1 MMDIESIIAAAM
13 ECKDT
18 PFKHQGRVIG
28 RGLDCAGVLVH
39 VLNSLE
45 LPYND
50 EMGYPRT
57 PFDGQL
63 ENILDTQPSLYR
75 VPANEKQRG
84 DVLCM
89 RISSAP
95 QHIAIFLGDINGHPY
110 IIHGSS
116 EHGKV
121 AVHRLDQVW
130 GARIVRVYR
139 IKGMA

>member
-1 MMDIESIIAAAM
+1 MDADLIIAAAM
-13 ECKDT
+13 ECEGT
-18 PFKHQGRVIG
+18 PFKHQGRVAG

-39 VLNSLE
+39 VLRSMD

-63 ENILDTQPSLYR
+63 ENILDSQPSLER
-75 VPANEKQRG
+75 IPPSEKKRG

-139 IKGMA
+139 FKGMA

>member
-1 MMDIESIIAAAM
+1 MDAESIISAAM
-13 ECKDT
+13 ECEGT
-18 PFKHQGRVIG
+18 PFKHQGRVVG

-39 VLNSLE
+39 VFRSMD

-63 ENILDTQPSLYR
+63 ENILDSQPSLER
-75 VPANEKQRG
+75 ISPSEKKRG

-95 QHIAIFLGDINGHPY
+95 QHIAIFLGDISGHPY

-130 GARIVRVYR
+130 GARIVRAYR